1 MLECARTGRG
11 QSHDYEK
18 ELGNMPNKFDISEA
32 VQFGWDTTKNSMGF
46 SIGLL
51 IVVYLLE
58 NIPDRIAEL
67 LEADFPILSTT
78 IRIASIVLSMI
89 VMMGAIKIYLRFCDG
104 EKGEFSDLF
113 SCYPLF
119 FKYLVGSILYGLIV
133 VVGLILLIIP
143 GIVWAIKFQFFDYL
157 IVDKGLGPID
167 ALEKSSEITRGVKWD
182 LFIFGIL
189 LGIINL
195 MGFLC
200 LMIGLFVTIPVTMVA
215 IAFVYRKLLPETSQ
229 EYYMGHDPQLPD
241 PASV

>member
-1 MLECARTGRG
+1 M
-11 QSHDYEK
+11 
-18 ELGNMPNKFDISEA
+18 
-32 VQFGWDTTKNSMGF
+32 QFGWGTTKSNIGF
-46 SIGLL
+46 FIGLL
-51 IVVYLLE
+51 IVVGLIEYV
-58 NIPDRIAEL
+58 PDIIATII
-67 LEADFPILSTT
+67 EADAPVLS
-78 IRIASIVLSMI
+78 IIIQIASFVLSMI
-89 VMMGAIKIYLRFCDG
+89 IGMGLIKICLRFCDG

-133 VVGLILLIIP
+133 VVELILLIIP
-143 GIVWAIKFQFFDYL
+143 GIIWAIKFQFFDYL

-182 LFIFGIL
+182 LFIFAIL

-195 MGFLC
+195 LGLLC
-200 LMIGLFVTIPVTMVA
+200 LLVGLFVTIPVTMVA

-229 EYYMGHDPQLPD
+229 EYYMNHDQQLPD

>member
-1 MLECARTGRG
+1 MGY
-11 QSHDYEK
+11 DEK
-18 ELGNMPNKFDISEA
+18 QHRFFHRSFDS
-32 VQFGWDTTKNSMGF
+32 G
-46 SIGLL
+46 GL
-51 IVVYLLE
+51 
-58 NIPDRIAEL
+58 DRIR
-67 LEADFPILSTT
+67 PRYYCNNNRSRCPVLS
-78 IRIASIVLSMI
+78 IIIQIASFVLSMI
-89 VMMGAIKIYLRFCDG
+89 IGMGLIKICLRFCDG

-143 GIVWAIKFQFFDYL
+143 GIIWAIKFQFFDYL

-182 LFIFGIL
+182 LFIFAIL

-195 MGFLC
+195 LGLLC
-200 LMIGLFVTIPVTMVA
+200 LLVGLFVTIPVTMVA

-229 EYYMGHDPQLPD
+229 EYYMNHDQQLPD